1 MLCKI
6 PLKVGDDFLVNF
18 RSFCMSKKDNNCI
31 SKKELE
37 DKVKELAFLI
47 DKVEDEKLEV
57 ENKLKKALADYINLE
72 SGINKRVDMKMEQ
85 MKLSLAKGLLEV
97 MDDFFYALEAG
108 EYLKMDESTKSWVIG
123 IKSTIDK
130 LKKVL
135 ESLGVEI
142 IDIKKGMDF
151 DTSKCEAIGTIG
163 QGVEN
168 KIHEVAQPGYTMG
181 ENVVRPARVIVCKK

>member
-1 MLCKI
+1 
-6 PLKVGDDFLVNF
+6 
-18 RSFCMSKKDNNCI
+18 MSKKDNNCV

-37 DKVKELAFLI
+37 KKIQELAFLI

-57 ENKLKKALADYINLE
+57 ENNLKKALADYINLE
-72 SGINKRVDMKMEQ
+72 SSINRRVEMKMEQ
-85 MKLSLAKGLLEV
+85 VKLNLAKDLLEV

-108 EYLKMDESTKSWVIG
+108 RKLKMDDSLRSWMVG
-123 IKSTIDK
+123 ITSTIEK

-135 ESLGVEI
+135 ESLGLEI

-151 DTSKCEAIGTIG
+151 DTSKCEAIGTVG
-163 QGVEN
+163 QGINN

-181 ENVVRPARVIVCKK
+181 EHIVRPARVIVCKK